1 MAFGIP
7 SLRHLNTLPSFPSAF
22 ATQCILHRARP
33 LAAECTPEK
42 RPFFRLSAL
51 SRLILYCRGCGLLSA
66 DRIHQTPDAVLQ
78 PPQRPHRLTST
89 GASGAHRRGTYRM
102 FRSGKHLITVK
113 PISVPFFH
121 SHHCLELLFYV
132 CQSRRRRAADS
143 TLQHCA
149 AHRAAQRQ
157 RRSKTHKP
165 LFHISALLPDRL
177 SELLLT
183 ALAQAPSVSIFK
195 YGPGSRNG
203 IVRALLKYPSVTPAG
218 PFCVFCVHYTQY
230 I

>member
-1 MAFGIP
+1 MSPGKTSVFPFIRLVPPHLVLPRMRSALCGPHTPNARRRSPAATAPAQTHACRSLRCAPLWHIPHISERKASDNCKANFRPLFPFPPLFGIA
-7 SLRHLNTLPSFPSAF
+7 SLCVPVP
-22 ATQCILHRARP
+22 
-33 LAAECTPEK
+33 AAPG
-42 RPFFRLSAL
+42 
-51 SRLILYCRGCGLLSA
+51 SR
-66 DRIHQTPDAVLQ
+66 
-78 PPQRPHRLTST
+78 
-89 GASGAHRRGTYRM
+89 
-102 FRSGKHLITVK
+102 
-113 PISVPFFH
+113 
-121 SHHCLELLFYV
+121 
-132 CQSRRRRAADS
+132 
-143 TLQHCA
+143 QHAPACA
-149 AHRAAQRQ
+149 AHRAAQHQ

-203 IVRALLKYPSVTPAG
+203 IVRALLKYPSVTSAG

>member
-1 MAFGIP
+1 MSPGKTSVFPFIRLVPPHLVLPGMRSALCGP
-7 SLRHLNTLPSFPSAF
+7 HTPNARRRSPAATAPAQTHACRSLRCAPLWHIPHISERKASDNCKANF
-22 ATQCILHRARP
+22 RP
-33 LAAECTPEK
+33 L
-42 RPFFRLSAL
+42 
-51 SRLILYCRGCGLLSA
+51 
-66 DRIHQTPDAVLQ
+66 
-78 PPQRPHRLTST
+78 
-89 GASGAHRRGTYRM
+89 
-102 FRSGKHLITVK
+102 
-113 PISVPFFH
+113 FH
-121 SHHCLELLFYV
+121 SHHCLELLLYV
-132 CQSRRRRAADS
+132 CQPRRRRAADS

-203 IVRALLKYPSVTPAG
+203 IVRALLKYPSVNPCRS
-218 PFCVFCVHYTQY
+218 FLCILRSLYSIYLV
-230 I
+230 